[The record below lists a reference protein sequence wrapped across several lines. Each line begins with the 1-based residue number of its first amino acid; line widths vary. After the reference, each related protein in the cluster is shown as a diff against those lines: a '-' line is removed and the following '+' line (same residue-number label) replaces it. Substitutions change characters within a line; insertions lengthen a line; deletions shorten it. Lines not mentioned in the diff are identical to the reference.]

1 MNKADLMQLTED
13 EIIEPG
19 VIRHPNRTSR
29 KVKRL
34 KNTKSRKRWRRA
46 KSIASAVAL
55 AAKQQAHNE

>member
-1 MNKADLMQLTED
+1 MTSAILLIED
-13 EIIEPG
+13 EILDPG

-46 KSIASAVAL
+46 KSIASAVVL